1 VTRRERLRRALAV
14 SAATLALGGG
24 LFGAVRAA
32 GLWYNST
39 PSMPEGIYRLNRS
52 AVAPLERGTI
62 IAICPSPA
70 VLAVAVPRRYLAPGP
85 CPGNVVPLLKRVAA
99 VGGDRVDVTERF
111 VSVNGQKLPDSG
123 RFERD
128 AAGMPLPR
136 IPAGRYSVAPNKVWL
151 YGPNPRSWDSRY
163 YGAQPVAGVLGTAT
177 PVLTLSR

>member
-14 SAATLALGGG
+14 SAVTVALGGG
-24 LFGAVRAA
+24 VFGAVRAA
-32 GLWYNST
+32 GLWYNGT

-52 AVAPLERGTI
+52 PIAPLERGAI
-62 IAICPSPA
+62 VAICPSPE
-70 VLAVAVPRRYLAPGP
+70 VLAVAVPRHYLAPGP

-99 VGGDRVDVTERF
+99 VGGDRVDVAERF
-111 VSVNGQKLPDSG
+111 VSVNGRMLADSG

-136 IPAGRYSVAPNKVWL
+136 IPVGRYVVAPNKVWL

-177 PVLTLSR
+177 PVLIVGR